1 MTAIR
6 AEGLRKRYPGFELK
20 DVSLEVPKGSIV
32 GFIGENGAGKTT
44 TIKAIIGAIHADG
57 GKVEIFGR
65 DFARHGKALKQDM
78 AVVTEDS
85 FFHADLTA
93 EDVSRIM
100 RRMYARWDDA
110 RFREYL
116 NRFKLPADKR
126 IKELSRGMRMKLAIA
141 AALSHHP
148 KLLIL
153 DEPTSGLDPVVR
165 SEMLDVFLDFIQDEE
180 HAILFSTH
188 ITTDLEKIA
197 DYIVFIHD
205 GRIIFSRS
213 KDELLE
219 QYGIMKCGQDE
230 FRDVDPAD
238 FVGVR
243 RYDYGCEMLVR
254 DRQAMRRKYPH
265 LTIDPA
271 GIEDIMLYHVRGE
284 KP

>member
-44 TIKAIIGAIHADG
+44 TIKAIIGAIRADG
-57 GKVEIFGR
+57 GKVEVFGR
-65 DFARHGKALKQDM
+65 DFARHGRALKQDM

-85 FFHADLTA
+85 FFHENLTA

-116 NRFKLPADKR
+116 NRFKLPADKL

-219 QYGIMKCGQDE
+219 QYGIMKCGLDE
-230 FRDVDPAD
+230 FPRVDAAD
-238 FVGVR
+238 YVGVR
-243 RYDYGCEMLVR
+243 RYGFGCEMLVA

-271 GIEDIMLYHVRGE
+271 AIEDIMLYYARGG
-284 KP
+284 KA